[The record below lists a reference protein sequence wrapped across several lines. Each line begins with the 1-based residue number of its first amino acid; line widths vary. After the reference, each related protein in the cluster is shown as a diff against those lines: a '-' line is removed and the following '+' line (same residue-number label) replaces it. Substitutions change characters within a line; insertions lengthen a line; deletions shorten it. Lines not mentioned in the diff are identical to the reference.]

1 MTTTRPLW
9 SQSSPE
15 YQMNNPPAQ
24 LDSSLSDRELQLL
37 VLEIQASTDR
47 RDRVVRKQIDR
58 LLKEVTIR
66 LNPTKCKLIS
76 TWSGIADIES
86 IVAEAER
93 ITLME
98 AVKKI
103 VGYDLDKEGK
113 KIPVYNPDKHGEK
126 NPVYDPNK
134 SAVMTWV
141 KLILDSRFKDM
152 LRKYRVPHESIS
164 IDDPDT
170 MVEAE
175 IAKIYEPEPESI
187 GSKLR
192 EFIETDPEDHLGKHI
207 RDNPKATFKAI
218 LLMRLDNLKWQDIAD
233 RLNIASHTTV
243 HSFHDRQLCKWEDY
257 FRKNLS
263 KYRREQS
270 PEILA
275 KIENYAK

>member
-1 MTTTRPLW
+1 MTTTQPLW
-9 SQSSPE
+9 SQSSPQ
-15 YQMNNPPAQ
+15 YQMNNPPAESN
-24 LDSSLSDRELQLL
+24 SSLSDRELQLL
-37 VLEIQASTDR
+37 VMEIQASTDR

-58 LLKEVTIR
+58 LLKEITIR

-76 TWSGIADIES
+76 KWSGIANIES

-126 NPVYDPNK
+126 NPVYDSNK

-141 KLILDSRFKDM
+141 KLILDSRFKDL
-152 LRKYRVPHESIS
+152 LRKYRVPDES
-164 IDDPDT
+164 
-170 MVEAE
+170 EAE
-175 IAKIYEPEPESI
+175 IDKIYEPEPESI

-207 RDNPKATFKAI
+207 RDNPKATFQAI
-218 LLMRLDNLKWQDIAD
+218 LLMRLDNLKWQDIAN
-233 RLNIASHTTV
+233 RLNITSHATV
-243 HSFHDRQLCKWEDY
+243 NNFHDKQLCKWKDY
-257 FRKNLS
+257 FREHLS
-263 KYRREQS
+263 KYRREKS
-270 PEILA
+270 PLILVKS
-275 KIENYAK
+275 KIMPTNYSE